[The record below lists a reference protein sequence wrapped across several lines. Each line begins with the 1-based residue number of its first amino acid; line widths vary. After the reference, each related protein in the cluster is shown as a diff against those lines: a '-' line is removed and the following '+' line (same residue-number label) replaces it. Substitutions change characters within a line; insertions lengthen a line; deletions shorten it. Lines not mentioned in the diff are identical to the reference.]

1 MVNYLKLLDN
11 ILDYGVPRIGRNG
24 YTTCLF
30 GRQLRFNL
38 QDGFPAVTTKRLAFK
53 SVKAEL
59 LGFLRAYTHASQFEK
74 LGTRI
79 WTANAEAWGRD
90 GELGRIYG
98 VQWRKWRTPTGR
110 LDQIARV
117 IEQIK
122 TNPYSGAH
130 VVSAWNPSDLEEM
143 ALPPCH
149 IGFQLFVAE
158 GRLSLQMYQRSADMF
173 LGVPFNIASYA
184 ILLSMLAQLTEL
196 QAHELIITLG
206 DAHIYDTHLP
216 QVKIQL
222 EREPLALPT
231 LWLNPQITCIDDFKM
246 QDIRLTNYQHHDKLT
261 ATLTV

>member
-1 MVNYLKLLDN
+1 MVNYLQLLDN
-11 ILDYGVPRIGRNG
+11 ILDYGVPRSGRNG
-24 YTTCLF
+24 GTIALF

-38 QDGFPAVTTKRLAFK
+38 QDGFPAITTKRLAFK
-53 SVKAEL
+53 AVKAEL
-59 LGFLRAYTHASQFEK
+59 LGFLRAYTHAEQFEK
-74 LGTRI
+74 LGARI
-79 WTANAEAWGRD
+79 WTANAEAWGRG

-122 TNPYSGAH
+122 ADPYSGAH

-149 IGFQLFVAE
+149 IGFQLFVAD
-158 GRLSLQMYQRSADMF
+158 GRLSLQMYQRSCDMF

-184 ILLSMLAQLTEL
+184 ILLAMIAQVVEL
-196 QAHELIITLG
+196 QPHELIITLG
-206 DAHIYDTHLP
+206 DAHIYESHIP

-222 EREPLALPT
+222 EREPLSLPT
-231 LWLNPQITCIDDFKM
+231 LWLNPKITCIDDFKM
-246 QDIRLTNYQHHDKLT
+246 QDIRLKNYRHH
-261 ATLTV
+261 ATLKAEMSV

>member
-1 MVNYLKLLDN
+1 
-11 ILDYGVPRIGRNG
+11 
-24 YTTCLF
+24 
-30 GRQLRFNL
+30 
-38 QDGFPAVTTKRLAFK
+38 
-53 SVKAEL
+53 
-59 LGFLRAYTHASQFEK
+59 
-74 LGTRI
+74 
-79 WTANAEAWGRD
+79 
-90 GELGRIYG
+90 
-98 VQWRKWRTPTGR
+98 
-110 LDQIARV
+110 
-117 IEQIK
+117 
-122 TNPYSGAH
+122 
-130 VVSAWNPSDLEEM
+130 
-143 ALPPCH
+143 
-149 IGFQLFVAE
+149 
-158 GRLSLQMYQRSADMF
+158 MF